1 MGKIHDERSGAGGT
15 GIYVGQTRDLRYGYW
30 DKQPYPKSHVPH
42 PISDT
47 MEEIVNKVAESGL
60 LEINLEDYYPK
71 GERVLLDVK
80 DHLFQGLILKEKD
93 FREFVKKEDWSK
105 YKDKFVAI
113 TCSADA
119 IVPTWAYMLL
129 STSIQP
135 HAKNVVFGDL
145 KTLET
150 VLFTQALSKINP
162 EDFRDKRAV
171 IKGCGNLPVP
181 ESAYVELTRILTP
194 VAKSIMYGEPCSTVP
209 VMKR

>member
-1 MGKIHDERSGAGGT
+1 
-15 GIYVGQTRDLRYGYW
+15 
-30 DKQPYPKSHVPH
+30 
-42 PISDT
+42 
-47 MEEIVNKVAESGL
+47 MEKEIINRVDQSGL
-60 LEINLEDYYPK
+60 TEINLENFYPK
-71 GERVLLDVK
+71 GERVLIDMK

-93 FREFVKKEDWSK
+93 FREFVKNENWIK

-129 STSIQP
+129 SASIQP
-135 HAKNVVFGDL
+135 FAKHVVFGDL

-150 VLFTQALSKINP
+150 ILFTESLSKINP

-171 IKGCGNLPVP
+171 IKGCGTIPIP

-209 VMKR
+209 VMKKK

>member
-1 MGKIHDERSGAGGT
+1 
-15 GIYVGQTRDLRYGYW
+15 
-30 DKQPYPKSHVPH
+30 
-42 PISDT
+42 
-47 MEEIVNKVAESGL
+47 MEKEIINKVAESGL

-71 GERVLLDVK
+71 GERVLLDIK
-80 DHLFQGLILKEKD
+80 ELLFQGLILKEKD

-105 YKDKFVAI
+105 FKDKFVAI
-113 TCSADA
+113 TCSADG

-129 STSIQP
+129 STSLQP
-135 HAKNVVFGDL
+135 FAKYVVFGDL

-162 EDFRDKRAV
+162 EDFRDKKAV

-194 VAKSIMYGEPCSTVP
+194 VAASIMYGEPCSTVP
-209 VMKR
+209 VMKRK